1 MSFFKN
7 LISSIKE
14 RSLLKSSY
22 FRSKNFG
29 ILHEDIYKAL
39 ESVMSKSGEIS
50 SLVFAEHL
58 SNLIE
63 GLNDKEF
70 VEFFENLQAKY
81 DIDAEVLSQ
90 ASNIYSKY
98 KTQKNL
104 ELISQ
109 ASEPQWV
116 ELFKRLNT
124 ISEGTLRLVRLR
136 ERIKSLKQES
146 PSLEFFDSSLL
157 KLFKH
162 WFNPSFLMLESIDWS
177 TPANILEK
185 IIAYEAVHEINSW
198 DDLRA
203 RLAPDDRRCF
213 AFFHPL
219 MPKEPLIFV
228 EVALS
233 NKIPNTINEIIALD
247 RSVTL
252 NKDINTATFY
262 SISNCQDG
270 LSGISFGNFLI
281 KQVAHKLKQENDGLD
296 KFVTL
301 SPAPGF
307 VQWLKEKS
315 IYEDSDEDTL
325 LKQALIYLTTSDRE
339 DGSPNDP
346 VARFHLGNGAIL
358 ERINLNADLS
368 SKGLIQSKGVM
379 VNYLYKLDRLEEN
392 HELFFKTKEVKES
405 DAINNLRKKLQ
416 IKSADSLLSLYFL
429 CAIFQALE
437 IPHSTFQP

>member
-1 MSFFKN
+1 MSFFQN
-7 LISSIKE
+7 LLSSIME

-22 FRSKNFG
+22 FRSKDFG
-29 ILHEDIYKAL
+29 ILHEDINKAL

-58 SNLIE
+58 SSLIE
-63 GLNDKEF
+63 ALNDEEF
-70 VEFFENLQAKY
+70 IEFFETLHAKY
-81 DIDAEVLSQ
+81 DLDAEALLR
-90 ASNIYSKY
+90 ASNEYSKN

-104 ELISQ
+104 ELIFQ

-116 ELFKRLNT
+116 KLFKRLNT
-124 ISEGTLRLVRLR
+124 VSEGTLRLVRLR
-136 ERIKSLKQES
+136 ERIRSLKQAS
-146 PSLEFFDSSLL
+146 PSLEFFDRSLL

-162 WFNPSFLMLESIDWS
+162 WFNPSFLVLESIDWS

-198 DDLRA
+198 DNLRA

-219 MPKEPLIFV
+219 MPDEPLIFV

-233 NKIPNTINEIIALD
+233 HKIPGTISEIITID
-247 RSVTL
+247 RNVTL
-252 NKDINTATFY
+252 DQDINTAVFY
-262 SISNCQDG
+262 SISNCQEG

-281 KQVAHKLKQENDGLD
+281 KQVAYKLKQENVGLD

-307 VQWLKEKS
+307 VKWLKEKS
-315 IYEDSDEDTL
+315 IDEDVNEDML
-325 LKQALIYLTTSDRE
+325 LHQALIYLTVSDRE

-346 VARFHLGNGAIL
+346 VAKFHLGNGAIL

-379 VNYLYKLDRLEEN
+379 VNYLYNLDTLEEN
-392 HELFFKTKEVKES
+392 HELFFKTKEVKQS
-405 DAINNLRKKLQ
+405 DAIKNLRKKLK
-416 IKSADSLLSLYFL
+416 IK
-429 CAIFQALE
+429 
-437 IPHSTFQP
+437 

>member
-1 MSFFKN
+1 MSFFQN

-22 FRSKNFG
+22 FRSKDFG
-29 ILHEDIYKAL
+29 ILHDDIDKAL

-58 SNLIE
+58 SRLIE
-63 GLNDKEF
+63 NLDDKEF
-70 VEFFENLQAKY
+70 IEFFESLHSNY
-81 DIDAEVLSQ
+81 DIDIEALSQ
-90 ASNIYSKY
+90 ASNQYSEI
-98 KTQKNL
+98 KTQENL
-104 ELISQ
+104 ELIFQ
-109 ASEPQWV
+109 ASEPRWV

-136 ERIKSLKQES
+136 ERIRSLKQES
-146 PSLEFFDSSLL
+146 PSLEFFDRSLL

-162 WFNPSFLMLESIDWS
+162 WFNPSFLVLESIDWS

-219 MPKEPLIFV
+219 MPNEPLIFV

-233 NKIPNTINEIIALD
+233 NKIPNAINEIIALD

-252 NKDINTATFY
+252 DLDINTAVFY
-262 SISNCQDG
+262 SISNCQEG

-281 KQVAHKLKQENDGLD
+281 KQVAHKLKQENDKLE

-307 VQWLKEKS
+307 VRWLNDKS
-315 IYEDSDEDTL
+315 IDEGENEEIL
-325 LKQALIYLTTSDRE
+325 LKQALIYLTSSDRKDE
-339 DGSPNDP
+339 LPNDP
-346 VARFHLGNGAIL
+346 VAKFHLGNGAIL

-368 SKGLIQSKGVM
+368 SKGLNQSKGVM
-379 VNYLYKLDRLEEN
+379 VNYLYNLETLEEN
-392 HELFFKTKEVKES
+392 HELFFKTKEVKQS
-405 DAINNLRKKLQ
+405 DAIKSLRKKLQ
-416 IKSADSLLSLYFL
+416 I
-429 CAIFQALE
+429 Q
-437 IPHSTFQP
+437 

>member
-1 MSFFKN
+1 MSFFQN
-7 LISSIKE
+7 LLSSIME

-22 FRSKNFG
+22 FRSKDFG
-29 ILHEDIYKAL
+29 ILHEDINKAL

-50 SLVFAEHL
+50 SLVFAEYL
-58 SNLIE
+58 SSLIE
-63 GLNDKEF
+63 ALNDEEF
-70 VEFFENLQAKY
+70 IEFFETLHAKY
-81 DIDAEVLSQ
+81 DLDAEALLR
-90 ASNIYSKY
+90 ASNEYSKN

-104 ELISQ
+104 ELIFQ
-109 ASEPQWV
+109 ASEPHWV
-116 ELFKRLNT
+116 KLFKRLNT
-124 ISEGTLRLVRLR
+124 VSEGTLRLVRLR
-136 ERIKSLKQES
+136 ERIRSLKQAS
-146 PSLEFFDSSLL
+146 PSLEFFDRSLL

-162 WFNPSFLMLESIDWS
+162 WFNPSFLVLESIDWS

-185 IIAYEAVHEINSW
+185 VIAYEAVHEINSW

-219 MPKEPLIFV
+219 MPNEPLIFV

-233 NKIPNTINEIIALD
+233 NKIPNTINEIITID

-252 NKDINTATFY
+252 NQDINTAVFY
-262 SISNCQDG
+262 SISNCQEG

-301 SPAPGF
+301 SPAPSF
-307 VQWLKEKS
+307 VRWLEENS
-315 IYEDSDEDTL
+315 INLDSDEDML

-339 DGSPNDP
+339 DGLPNDP
-346 VARFHLGNGAIL
+346 VAKFHLGNGAIL

-368 SKGLIQSKGVM
+368 SKGLMQSKGVM
-379 VNYLYKLDRLEEN
+379 VNYLYNLDTLEEN
-392 HELFFKTKEVKES
+392 HELFFKTKEVKQS
-405 DAINNLRKKLQ
+405 DAIKSLRKKLQ
-416 IKSADSLLSLYFL
+416 I
-429 CAIFQALE
+429 
-437 IPHSTFQP
+437 

>member
-1 MSFFKN
+1 MSFFQN
-7 LISSIKE
+7 LLSSIMT

-22 FRSKNFG
+22 FRSKDFG
-29 ILHEDIYKAL
+29 ILHKDINEAL

-58 SNLIE
+58 SSLME
-63 GLNDKEF
+63 ALNDEEF
-70 VEFFENLQAKY
+70 IEFFENLHAKY
-81 DIDAEVLSQ
+81 DIDVKALLQ
-90 ASNIYSKY
+90 ASDEYSKN

-104 ELISQ
+104 ELIFQ

-124 ISEGTLRLVRLR
+124 VSEGTLRLVRLR
-136 ERIKSLKQES
+136 ERIRSLKQES
-146 PSLEFFDSSLL
+146 LSLEFFDRSLL

-162 WFNPSFLMLESIDWS
+162 WFNPSFLVLESIDWS

-219 MPKEPLIFV
+219 MPNEPLIFV

-233 NKIPNTINEIIALD
+233 NEIPNTINEIITID

-252 NKDINTATFY
+252 NQDINTAVFY
-262 SISNCQDG
+262 SISNCQEG

-281 KQVAHKLKQENDGLD
+281 KQVAHKLKQENESLD

-307 VQWLKEKS
+307 SQWLKEKC
-315 IYEDSDEDTL
+315 IGEDTDEEML

-339 DGSPNDP
+339 DELPNDP
-346 VARFHLGNGAIL
+346 VAKFHLGNGAIL

-368 SKGLIQSKGVM
+368 SKGLMQSKGVM
-379 VNYLYKLDRLEEN
+379 VNYLYNLNTLEEN
-392 HELFFKTKEVKES
+392 HELFFKTKEVQQS
-405 DAINNLRKKLQ
+405 DAIKSLRKKLQ
-416 IKSADSLLSLYFL
+416 I
-429 CAIFQALE
+429 
-437 IPHSTFQP
+437 

>member
-1 MSFFKN
+1 MSFFQN
-7 LISSIKE
+7 LLSSIME

-22 FRSKNFG
+22 FRSKDFG
-29 ILHEDIYKAL
+29 ILHEDINKAL

-58 SNLIE
+58 SSLIE
-63 GLNDKEF
+63 ALNDEEF
-70 VEFFENLQAKY
+70 IEFFETLHAKY
-81 DIDAEVLSQ
+81 DLDAEALLR
-90 ASNIYSKY
+90 ASNEYSKN

-104 ELISQ
+104 ELIFQ

-116 ELFKRLNT
+116 KLFKRLNT
-124 ISEGTLRLVRLR
+124 VSEGTLRLVRLR
-136 ERIKSLKQES
+136 ERIRSLKQAS
-146 PSLEFFDSSLL
+146 PSLEFFDRSLL

-162 WFNPSFLMLESIDWS
+162 WFNPSFLVLESIDWS

-219 MPKEPLIFV
+219 MPNEPLIFV

-233 NKIPNTINEIIALD
+233 NKIPNTINEIITID

-252 NKDINTATFY
+252 NQDINTAVFY
-262 SISNCQDG
+262 SISNCQEG

-281 KQVAHKLKQENDGLD
+281 KQVAHRLKQENDGLD

-301 SPAPGF
+301 SPAPSF
-307 VQWLKEKS
+307 VRWLEENS
-315 IYEDSDEDTL
+315 INLDSDEDML
-325 LKQALIYLTTSDRE
+325 LKQALIYLTASDRE
-339 DGSPNDP
+339 DGLPNDP
-346 VARFHLGNGAIL
+346 VAKFHLGNGAIL
-358 ERINLNADLS
+358 ERINLNADIS
-368 SKGLIQSKGVM
+368 SKGLMQSKGVM
-379 VNYLYKLDRLEEN
+379 VNYLYNLDTLEEN
-392 HELFFKTKEVKES
+392 HELFFKTKEVKQS
-405 DAINNLRKKLQ
+405 DAIKSLRKKLQ
-416 IKSADSLLSLYFL
+416 I
-429 CAIFQALE
+429 
-437 IPHSTFQP
+437 

>member
-1 MSFFKN
+1 MSFFQN
-7 LISSIKE
+7 LLSSIME

-22 FRSKNFG
+22 FRSKDFG
-29 ILHEDIYKAL
+29 ILHEDINKAL
-39 ESVMSKSGEIS
+39 DSVMSKSGEIS

-58 SNLIE
+58 SSLIE
-63 GLNDKEF
+63 ALNDEEF
-70 VEFFENLQAKY
+70 IEFFETLHAKY
-81 DIDAEVLSQ
+81 DLDAQALLR
-90 ASNIYSKY
+90 ASNEYSKN
-98 KTQKNL
+98 KNQKNL
-104 ELISQ
+104 DLIFQ

-124 ISEGTLRLVRLR
+124 VSEGTLRLVRLR
-136 ERIKSLKQES
+136 ERIRSLKQAS
-146 PSLEFFDSSLL
+146 PSLEFFDRSLL

-162 WFNPSFLMLESIDWS
+162 WFNPSFLVLESIDWS

-219 MPKEPLIFV
+219 MPNEPLIFV

-233 NKIPNTINEIIALD
+233 NKIPNTINEIITID

-252 NKDINTATFY
+252 NQDINTAVFY
-262 SISNCQDG
+262 SISNCQEG

-281 KQVAHKLKQENDGLD
+281 KQVAHKLKQENDGLK

-301 SPAPGF
+301 SPAPSF
-307 VQWLKEKS
+307 VRWLEENS
-315 IYEDSDEDTL
+315 INLDSDEDML
-325 LKQALIYLTTSDRE
+325 LKQALIYLTASDRE
-339 DGSPNDP
+339 DGLPNDP
-346 VARFHLGNGAIL
+346 VAKFHLGNGAIL

-368 SKGLIQSKGVM
+368 SKGLMQSKGVM
-379 VNYLYKLDRLEEN
+379 VNYLYNLDTLEEN
-392 HELFFKTKEVKES
+392 HELFFKTKEVKQS
-405 DAINNLRKKLQ
+405 DAIKSLRKKLQ
-416 IKSADSLLSLYFL
+416 I
-429 CAIFQALE
+429 
-437 IPHSTFQP
+437 

>member
-1 MSFFKN
+1 MK
-7 LISSIKE
+7 IS
-14 RSLLKSSY
+14 
-22 FRSKNFG
+22 
-29 ILHEDIYKAL
+29 YKAL

-58 SNLIE
+58 SSLIE
-63 GLNDKEF
+63 ALNDEEF
-70 VEFFENLQAKY
+70 VEFFETLHAKY
-81 DIDAEVLSQ
+81 DLDAEALLRV
-90 ASNIYSKY
+90 SNEYSKN

-104 ELISQ
+104 ELIFQ
-109 ASEPQWV
+109 ASEPKWV

-124 ISEGTLRLVRLR
+124 VSEGTLRLVRLR
-136 ERIKSLKQES
+136 ERMRTLKQAS
-146 PSLEFFDSSLL
+146 PDLEFFDRSLL

-162 WFNPSFLMLESIDWS
+162 WFNPSFLVLESIDWS

-219 MPKEPLIFV
+219 MPDEPLIFV

-233 NKIPNTINEIIALD
+233 NKIPNTINEIITID

-252 NKDINTATFY
+252 NQDINTAVFY
-262 SISNCQDG
+262 SISNCQEG

-301 SPAPGF
+301 SPAPR
-307 VQWLKEKS
+307 LCS
-315 IYEDSDEDTL
+315 
-325 LKQALIYLTTSDRE
+325 
-339 DGSPNDP
+339 
-346 VARFHLGNGAIL
+346 VA
-358 ERINLNADLS
+358 
-368 SKGLIQSKGVM
+368 
-379 VNYLYKLDRLEEN
+379 
-392 HELFFKTKEVKES
+392 
-405 DAINNLRKKLQ
+405 
-416 IKSADSLLSLYFL
+416 
-429 CAIFQALE
+429 
-437 IPHSTFQP
+437 

>member
-1 MSFFKN
+1 MSFFQN
-7 LISSIKE
+7 LLSSIME

-22 FRSKNFG
+22 FRSKDFG
-29 ILHEDIYKAL
+29 ILHEDINKAL

-58 SNLIE
+58 SSLIE
-63 GLNDKEF
+63 ALNDEEF
-70 VEFFENLQAKY
+70 IEFFETLHAKY
-81 DIDAEVLSQ
+81 DLDAEALLR
-90 ASNIYSKY
+90 ASNEYSKN

-104 ELISQ
+104 ELIFQ

-116 ELFKRLNT
+116 KLFKRLNT
-124 ISEGTLRLVRLR
+124 VSEGTLRLVRLR
-136 ERIKSLKQES
+136 ERIRSLKQAS
-146 PSLEFFDSSLL
+146 PSLEFFDRSLL

-162 WFNPSFLMLESIDWS
+162 WFNPSFLVLESIDWS

-219 MPKEPLIFV
+219 MPNEPLIFV

-233 NKIPNTINEIIALD
+233 NKIPNTINEIITID

-252 NKDINTATFY
+252 NQDINTAVFY
-262 SISNCQDG
+262 SISNCQEG

-281 KQVAHKLKQENDGLD
+281 KQVAHKLKQENDGLE

-301 SPAPGF
+301 SPAPSF
-307 VQWLKEKS
+307 VRWLEENS
-315 IYEDSDEDTL
+315 INLDSDEDML
-325 LKQALIYLTTSDRE
+325 LKQALIYLTASDRE
-339 DGSPNDP
+339 DGLPNDP
-346 VARFHLGNGAIL
+346 VAKFHLGNGAIL

-368 SKGLIQSKGVM
+368 SKGLMQSKGVM
-379 VNYLYKLDRLEEN
+379 VNYLYNLDTLEEN
-392 HELFFKTKEVKES
+392 HELFFKTKEVKQS
-405 DAINNLRKKLQ
+405 DAIKSLRKKLQ
-416 IKSADSLLSLYFL
+416 I
-429 CAIFQALE
+429 
-437 IPHSTFQP
+437 

>member
-1 MSFFKN
+1 MSFFQN
-7 LISSIKE
+7 LLSSIME

-22 FRSKNFG
+22 FRSKDFG
-29 ILHEDIYKAL
+29 ILHEDINNAL

-58 SNLIE
+58 SSLIE
-63 GLNDKEF
+63 ALNDEEF
-70 VEFFENLQAKY
+70 IEFFETLHAKY
-81 DIDAEVLSQ
+81 DLDAEALLR
-90 ASNIYSKY
+90 ASNEYSKN

-104 ELISQ
+104 ELIFQ

-116 ELFKRLNT
+116 KLFKRLNT
-124 ISEGTLRLVRLR
+124 VSEGTLRLVRLR
-136 ERIKSLKQES
+136 ERIRSLKQAS
-146 PSLEFFDSSLL
+146 PSLEFFDRSLL

-162 WFNPSFLMLESIDWS
+162 WFNPSFLVLESIDWS

-219 MPKEPLIFV
+219 MPNEPLIFV

-233 NKIPNTINEIIALD
+233 NKIPNTINEIITID

-252 NKDINTATFY
+252 NQDINTAVFY
-262 SISNCQDG
+262 SISNCQEG

-301 SPAPGF
+301 SPAPSF
-307 VQWLKEKS
+307 VRWLEENS
-315 IYEDSDEDTL
+315 INLDSDEDML
-325 LKQALIYLTTSDRE
+325 LKQALIYLTASDRE
-339 DGSPNDP
+339 DGLPNDP
-346 VARFHLGNGAIL
+346 VAKFHLGNGAIL

-368 SKGLIQSKGVM
+368 SKGLMQSKGVM
-379 VNYLYKLDRLEEN
+379 VNYLYNLDTLEEN
-392 HELFFKTKEVKES
+392 HELFFKTKEVKQS
-405 DAINNLRKKLQ
+405 DAIKSLRKKLQ
-416 IKSADSLLSLYFL
+416 I
-429 CAIFQALE
+429 
-437 IPHSTFQP
+437 

>member
-1 MSFFKN
+1 MSFFQN
-7 LISSIKE
+7 LLSSIME

-22 FRSKNFG
+22 FRSKDFG
-29 ILHEDIYKAL
+29 ILHEDINKAL

-58 SNLIE
+58 SSLIE
-63 GLNDKEF
+63 ALNDEEF
-70 VEFFENLQAKY
+70 IEFFETLHAKY
-81 DIDAEVLSQ
+81 DLDAEALLR
-90 ASNIYSKY
+90 ASNEYSKN

-104 ELISQ
+104 ELIFQ

-116 ELFKRLNT
+116 KLFKRLNT
-124 ISEGTLRLVRLR
+124 VSEGTLRLVRLR
-136 ERIKSLKQES
+136 ERIRSLKQAS
-146 PSLEFFDSSLL
+146 PSLEFFDRSLL

-162 WFNPSFLMLESIDWS
+162 WFNPSFLVLESIDWS

-219 MPKEPLIFV
+219 MPNEPLIFV

-233 NKIPNTINEIIALD
+233 NKIPNTINEIITID

-252 NKDINTATFY
+252 NQDINTAVFY
-262 SISNCQDG
+262 SISNCQEG

-301 SPAPGF
+301 SPAPSF
-307 VQWLKEKS
+307 VRWLEENS
-315 IYEDSDEDTL
+315 INLDSDEDML
-325 LKQALIYLTTSDRE
+325 LKQALIYLTASDRE
-339 DGSPNDP
+339 DGLPNGP
-346 VARFHLGNGAIL
+346 VAKFHLGNGAIL

-368 SKGLIQSKGVM
+368 SKGLMQSKGVM
-379 VNYLYKLDRLEEN
+379 VNYLYNLDTLEEN
-392 HELFFKTKEVKES
+392 HELFFKTKEVKQS
-405 DAINNLRKKLQ
+405 DAIKSLRKKLQ
-416 IKSADSLLSLYFL
+416 I
-429 CAIFQALE
+429 
-437 IPHSTFQP
+437 